1 MAKSGVELVEVVA
14 ILGTIVV
21 GAGSIVVASTG
32 VIDGASITEMMVE
45 TGGGVEPMLVV
56 DDKEV
61 ESGGGV
67 ELMLVVGDKE
77 VESGGG
83 VELMLPLALRRT

>member
-14 ILGTIVV
+14 TLGTIVV
-21 GAGSIVVASTG
+21 GAGSVVIACTG
-32 VIDGASITEMMVE
+32 VIDGAGITEMMVE
-45 TGGGVEPMLVV
+45 T
-56 DDKEV
+56 
-61 ESGGGV
+61 GGGV

-83 VELMLPLALRRT
+83 VELTLPLALRRT